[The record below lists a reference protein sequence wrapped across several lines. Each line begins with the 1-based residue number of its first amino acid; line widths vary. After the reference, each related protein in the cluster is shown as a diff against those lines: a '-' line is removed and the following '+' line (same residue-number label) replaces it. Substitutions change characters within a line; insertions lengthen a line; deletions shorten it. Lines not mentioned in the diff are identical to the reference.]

1 MLDYAHNPKE
11 FNAVSAVIAQ
21 LECPGRRIVAFTSP
35 GNRTDRQIDDL
46 AATAALS
53 AYDHYICFRRNDLSG
68 RGPSEVPKRLRDG
81 LLSSGVAAEKIT
93 MVPPEKEAVNAA
105 LDLAEPGDIVALLY
119 TDHDEV
125 WIQLTARASKT
136 DQHPR

>member
-1 MLDYAHNPKE
+1 
-11 FNAVSAVIAQ
+11 
-21 LECPGRRIVAFTSP
+21 
-35 GNRTDRQIDDL
+35 
-46 AATAALS
+46 
-53 AYDHYICFRRNDLSG
+53 
-68 RGPSEVPKRLRDG
+68 
-81 LLSSGVAAEKIT
+81 